1 MKRLTAL
8 ILAGVLLLGTSCG
21 GDNQTNSGASQ
32 ADSGAGATAAQ
43 EQKAGTAEEQ
53 EAGIAEEQEAGSA
66 EEQEAAEAAENG
78 STADNKQAD
87 DSEES
92 AKGDAIIKEDENA
105 FSGDGTVTAFIGE
118 PFYDGVIKDYDEA
131 YKAVQSV
138 YDRIGADET
147 TKLELAEVRITED
160 NICYTFLQMAGDI
173 RVYGDAVKLITD
185 NDGKAIGLVSAIL
198 PNVKAAPADAWGVTA
213 EEAEAIIEDNYK
225 EEDVHVVAGATD
237 QVLIPVPTVADL
249 YCYAWVVYTENIY
262 PQYDTAYLA
271 HYVKSD
277 GEYLY
282 AIPISEPHNADAR
295 AGDITAFA
303 FDKMEEAE
311 WTGTIRHHDGR
322 EEEITVPVMKDTETG
337 KTVLG
342 DVKRKILCADY
353 ADYAFKDTLTPR
365 ALEDGASWD
374 EGELLTYYNYIRVW
388 DYYELTGWTGP
399 DGFGTPSLLLMNLV
413 YEDGKPIDN
422 ACYCGREKGF
432 QIFAFNAE
440 KYGDCLDVLGHEF
453 THCVTGTT
461 MTTNLYMN
469 DYGAINEAMSD
480 IMGNLIE
487 MTFEDNPDGAWL
499 IAENYGEPMRSLKD
513 PNEYSQPGYFWD
525 EYFVPNVEKITDLN
539 DKGGVHTNSSLLNVI
554 SYKLYEAGMSNVDQD
569 YFWTNVAIAMTPR
582 TDFAQLAEILP
593 WCMKSAG
600 FPQYEEAVR
609 KALEETGYSNRQI
622 PESVGEGKALI
633 TFTYSLP
640 EKYQKMDS
648 AVILYDQDGSEREIW
663 TWPEGGTDRVAAV
676 VREGSYAVAIIIDG
690 ADMEEET
697 YYLYSENGWEEYDYN
712 SLFDKFKEKD
722 EKCVIEVGSGERKEL
737 AAPEW

>member
-1 MKRLTAL
+1 MKRMTAL
-8 ILAGVLLLGTSCG
+8 IIAGVLLLGTACG
-21 GDNQTNSGASQ
+21 GENQTNSGGTQ
-32 ADSGAGATAAQ
+32 ADAGATSVQ
-43 EQKAGTAEEQ
+43 EQ
-53 EAGIAEEQEAGSA
+53 EAGSLEGQEAGPAQEQEAGSLEGQEAGSA
-66 EEQEAAEAAENG
+66 EGQTAGSAEGQTAGSAQEQ
-78 STADNKQAD
+78 TADS
-87 DSEES
+87 SEES

-237 QVLIPVPTVADL
+237 QVLIPLPTVANL

-282 AIPISEPHNADAR
+282 AIPISEPHNADVR

-322 EEEITVPVMKDTETG
+322 EEEITVPVMKDTVTG

-374 EGELLTYYNYIRVW
+374 
-388 DYYELTGWTGP
+388 DGWTGP

-413 YEDGKPIDN
+413 YENGNPIDN

-487 MTFEDNPDGAWL
+487 MTFEDNQDGAWL
-499 IAENYGEPMRSLKD
+499 IAENHGEPMRSLKD

-600 FPQYEEAVR
+600 FPQYEEVVR
-609 KALEETGYSNRQI
+609 KALEETGYANRQL
-622 PESVGEGKALI
+622 PENAGEGKALI

-722 EKCVIEVGSGERKEL
+722 EKCIIEVGSGERKEL

>member
-8 ILAGVLLLGTSCG
+8 IIAGVLLLGTACG
-21 GDNQTNSGASQ
+21 GDNQANSVGTQ
-32 ADSGAGATAAQ
+32 ADAAATAAQ
-43 EQKAGTAEEQ
+43 GQEASSAAQGQEADAAQGQTADGAEATADGAEE
-53 EAGIAEEQEAGSA
+53 AA
-66 EEQEAAEAAENG
+66 EAAEAAENG
-78 STADNKQAD
+78 STAENQQAD
-87 DSEES
+87 GSDETS
-92 AKGDAIIKEDENA
+92 KGDAIIREDENA
-105 FSGDGTVTAFIGE
+105 YSGDGTVTAFIGE

-131 YKAVQSV
+131 YKAVKSV

-147 TKLELAEVRITED
+147 TKLELAEVRSTED
-160 NICYTFLQMAGDI
+160 NVCYTFLQMAGDI

-198 PNVKAAPADAWGVTA
+198 PNVKAAPADVWGVTA

-311 WTGTIRHHDGR
+311 WTGTVHHHDGR

-353 ADYAFKDTLTPR
+353 ADYAFKETLTPR
-365 ALEDGASWD
+365 TLEDGASWD

-413 YEDGKPIDN
+413 YEDGRPIDN

-440 KYGDCLDVLGHEF
+440 KFGDCLDVLGHEF

-499 IAENYGEPMRSLKD
+499 IAENYGQPMRSLKD

-609 KALEETGYSNRQI
+609 KAL
-622 PESVGEGKALI
+622 I

-722 EKCVIEVGSGERKEL
+722 EKCIIEVGSGERKEL

>member
-8 ILAGVLLLGTSCG
+8 VLAGVMLFGTACG
-21 GDNQTNSGASQ
+21 GGNQTNGTATNADAGAASVQ
-32 ADSGAGATAAQ
+32 EQTADGAGDAEATTEGAAN
-43 EQKAGTAEEQ
+43 
-53 EAGIAEEQEAGSA
+53 SA
-66 EEQEAAEAAENG
+66 ED
-78 STADNKQAD
+78 TADG
-87 DSEES
+87 E
-92 AKGDAIIKEDENA
+92 KGDAIIIEDENA

-118 PFYDGVIKDYDEA
+118 PFYDGVIKDYSDAYEA
-131 YKAVQSV
+131 VLSV

-147 TKLELAEVRITED
+147 TDLELAEVRPTED
-160 NICYTFLQMAGDI
+160 NICYTFYQMAGDI

-198 PNVKAAPADAWGVTA
+198 PNVKAAPIAVWGITE
-213 EEAEAIIEDNYK
+213 EEAEAIIEDYYK
-225 EEDVHVVAGATD
+225 DADVHAVDGATE
-237 QVLIPVPTVADL
+237 QILMPIARGSEL
-249 YCYAWVVYTENIY
+249 YLYAWVVYTENFD
-262 PQYDTAYLA
+262 PRYDTAYLA

-282 AIPISEPHNADAR
+282 SLPISEPHNADAL
-295 AGDITAFA
+295 AGDVTAFV
-303 FDKMEEAE
+303 FDKMEETD
-311 WTGTIRHHDGR
+311 WTGTITHNDGR
-322 EEEITVPVMKDTETG
+322 EEEITVPLMKDTETG
-337 KTVLG
+337 KFILG
-342 DVKRKILCADY
+342 DLKRKILCADY
-353 ADYAFKDTLTPR
+353 ADYKYNNTLTTR
-365 ALEDGASWD
+365 DSDTGETWN
-374 EGELLTYYNYIRVW
+374 EEELLTYYNFIRVW
-388 DYYELTGWTGP
+388 DYYNEIGWTGP
-399 DGFGTPSLLLMNLV
+399 DGDETPALLLMDLV
-413 YEDGKPIDN
+413 DKDGNPVDN
-422 ACYCGREKGF
+422 AYYSGRERGF
-432 QIFAFNAE
+432 QVFAFNSDI
-440 KYGDCLDVLGHEF
+440 YGDCTDVIGHEF

-461 MTTNLYMN
+461 MTTNLYLN
-469 DYGAINEAMSD
+469 EYGAINESMSD
-480 IMGNLIE
+480 IMGNIIE
-487 MTFEDNPDGAWL
+487 MTIDDNPDGAWL
-499 IAENYGEPMRSLKD
+499 IGENYGQPLRSLKE
-513 PNEYSQPGYFWD
+513 PNKYSQPGYFWD
-525 EYFVPNVEKITDLN
+525 EYYVPNVEKITDLN

-609 KALEETGYSNRQI
+609 KALEETGYSNRQL

-697 YYLYSENGWEEYDYN
+697 YYLYSETGWEEYDYN

-722 EKCVIEVGSGERKEL
+722 EKCVIEVGSGERREL